1 MDCSPRKPLTIALVL
16 VLMIPVLA
24 CSLPKPGTPE
34 QKANDDLKYWARRQ
48 YQQESTISL
57 DEKNTYDTMIV
68 TSVKKAS
75 GESHEIMAQMILMGQ
90 GEDSNLDAYSKVE
103 LVDVKLPNGEV
114 KTGVK
119 TTSKAKG
126 VEFHLPD

>member
-1 MDCSPRKPLTIALVL
+1 MDGNLRKPSMIALVL
-16 VLMIPVLA
+16 MLMIPLLA
-24 CSLPKPGTPE
+24 CSLPKPQTPE

-68 TSVKKAS
+68 TSVRKAS
-75 GESHEIMAQMILMGQ
+75 GESHEIMAQMILKGK
-90 GEDSNLDAYSKVE
+90 GEDSNLDAYKKVE

-114 KTGVK
+114 KTCVK
-119 TTSKAKG
+119 TTSEAKG
-126 VEFHLPD
+126 VEFHIPD